1 MFDYNK
7 AEAVTLGFEPLGAQM
22 SKPEISV
29 VNLSD
34 YTQVTSKAASASIP
48 TTSSAAT
55 FVTAALPSSSN
66 NSLKGTY
73 HFDKPQV
80 NATHPLIFL
89 DLHYARPL
97 CIMYVIS

>member
-7 AEAVTLGFEPLGAQM
+7 SEAATLGFEPLGAQM

-48 TTSSAAT
+48 STTSSTTT
-55 FVTAALPSSSN
+55 FMTAALPSSSN
-66 NSLKGTY
+66 NTLKGTIVY
-73 HFDKPQV
+73 
-80 NATHPLIFL
+80 
-89 DLHYARPL
+89 
-97 CIMYVIS
+97 

>member
-7 AEAVTLGFEPLGAQM
+7 SEAATLGFEPLGAQM

-48 TTSSAAT
+48 STTSSTTT
-55 FVTAALPSSSN
+55 FMTAALPSSSSN
-66 NSLKGTY
+66 NTLKGTIVY
-73 HFDKPQV
+73 
-80 NATHPLIFL
+80 
-89 DLHYARPL
+89 
-97 CIMYVIS
+97 

>member
-7 AEAVTLGFEPLGAQM
+7 SEAATLGFEPLGAQM

-48 TTSSAAT
+48 SITTSSSTTT
-55 FVTAALPSSSN
+55 FMTAALPSSSSN
-66 NSLKGTY
+66 NTLKGTIVY
-73 HFDKPQV
+73 
-80 NATHPLIFL
+80 
-89 DLHYARPL
+89 
-97 CIMYVIS
+97 

>member
-48 TTSSAAT
+48 TTSSTAT
-55 FVTAALPSSSN
+55 FMTAALSTSSRKDINGSVALFLHN
-66 NSLKGTY
+66 AKVLALLKVKCKIY
-73 HFDKPQV
+73 
-80 NATHPLIFL
+80 
-89 DLHYARPL
+89 
-97 CIMYVIS
+97 

>member
-48 TTSSAAT
+48 SITTSST
-55 FVTAALPSSSN
+55 TTLMTAALPSSSN
-66 NSLKGTY
+66 NTLKGTIVY
-73 HFDKPQV
+73 
-80 NATHPLIFL
+80 
-89 DLHYARPL
+89 
-97 CIMYVIS
+97 

>member
-7 AEAVTLGFEPLGAQM
+7 SEAATLGFEPLGAQM

-48 TTSSAAT
+48 STTSSTTT
-55 FVTAALPSSSN
+55 FMTAALPSSSSSN
-66 NSLKGTY
+66 NTLKGTIVY
-73 HFDKPQV
+73 
-80 NATHPLIFL
+80 
-89 DLHYARPL
+89 
-97 CIMYVIS
+97 